1 MIEDLAKTFLGTTFH
16 KNHISALLRH
26 FSGMV
31 QEFQEGKW
39 EDSIAKSG
47 KFVEA
52 VLKGLSVHIGNAL
65 PSGRSFK
72 VDAAI
77 NGLGQLPSG
86 SYDDSIRL
94 TIPRACRFVYDIASN
109 RGGRHDPDEVDPNEM
124 DASVVVSNCSWILAE
139 MIRFA
144 TKGTINLEQAKSLV
158 ESLMERKYPL
168 IEEVEGRMYFH
179 LKEKSAPDVALLA
192 LARRH
197 PNRIGRQDIIDTIKR
212 NGFKESNARMAVQR
226 ITRYTDNDGQ
236 GQLRLLATGLREAER
251 VMKVK
256 S

>member
-1 MIEDLAKTFLGTTFH
+1 MVKDQAQTFLTTAFR
-16 KNHISALLRH
+16 KNHVSALLRH

-31 QEFQEGKW
+31 QEFQEAKW

-52 VLKGLSVHIGNAL
+52 VLKGLFVHVGKTL
-65 PSGRSFK
+65 PGGRSFK
-72 VDAAI
+72 ADAVI
-77 NGLGQLPSG
+77 NGLGQLAPG

-109 RGGRHDPDEVDPNEM
+109 RGGRHDPAEVDPNEM
-124 DASVVVSNCSWILAE
+124 DTSVVVLNCSWILAE
-139 MIRFA
+139 MIRLA
-144 TKGTINLEQAKSLV
+144 TKGTVDLKQAKNLV

-179 LKEKSAPDVALLA
+179 LNEKSAPGVALLA
-192 LARRH
+192 LARRY
-197 PNRIGRQDIIDTIKR
+197 PNRIGRQDLIDTVKR

-226 ITRYTDNDGQ
+226 ITRFVDNDGQ
-236 GQLRLLATGLREAER
+236 GQLRLLATGLREAEQI
-251 VMKVK
+251 MKAK